1 MVLCFVLI
9 HRYQKIQKQKRF
21 FNDFLVGKNLF
32 VFLPYQNRTVNLYVM
47 KKISVLI
54 LLWSIGFSGFSQQ
67 KFEYQNTGLSIEK
80 RVNSLVS
87 AMTVEEK
94 IDQLVYT
101 SSAIE
106 RLEIPEYNWWNECL
120 HGVARAG
127 YATVFPQSIT
137 IAGSWDEDLM
147 LRVATAIS
155 DEARAKHHEFV
166 RRGKRGIYQG
176 LTFWSPNI
184 NIFRDPRWGR
194 GHETYGEDPFL
205 TGALGTQFVRGLQ
218 GDDNNYLKVVAT
230 AKHYAVHSG
239 PEPLRHEFN
248 AKVSERD
255 LRETYLPAFRKLVTD
270 GEVYSVMG
278 AYNQFRDFPC
288 CANPELENILR
299 NEWGFKGYVVSDC
312 WAISDFYRYQGF
324 AKDAAEAAA
333 IAVKAGTD
341 LNCGSSYPHL
351 KEAFKRGI
359 VEEKDL
365 DVAVKRL
372 FTARFKLGM
381 FDPETEVPYAQ
392 IPFSVNCSEENSKLA
407 LEAAQKSIVLLK
419 NENQILPLPKTIKTL
434 AVIGPNADNWES
446 LVGNYNGIAK
456 NPVTVLSGLKNKLEN
471 TEILYAEGS
480 HLAEGVSNLTPI
492 PGEYLIT
499 ATGKPGIL
507 GEYFANDSLGGLPV
521 FSRIDENVNFYWESG
536 SPDKL
541 LDDDNFSIRWTGY
554 LVPPVSGEYKIGC
567 WGMPELEIWFEGERI
582 LNHRSEHH
590 AFHKEK
596 AVTLQAGFKYKIVYE
611 YRNNY
616 GDGDAKLLW
625 SLPNSDMLKQ
635 AVETASKADAIIL
648 VLGLSQRLEGE
659 EMPIKVDGFEGGDRT
674 HLMLPKMQRE
684 LMKEIKATGK
694 PVVLV
699 LMNGSALA
707 INWANEN
714 IDAIISA
721 GYPGQEGGNA
731 VADVLFGDYN
741 PAGRL
746 PVTYYKSVDQLPPF
760 EEYDMKNRT
769 YKYFTGEPLF
779 PFGYGLSY
787 TTFEYSNLKFPQK
800 VKMGKPVN
808 VLATVTNT
816 GQIAGDEVVQLYLT
830 DVDASTPRPIV
841 QLEGFKRIHLKPGES
856 KEITFLVEPRQFSII
871 GKNDNRV
878 IESGTFLISVGGGQ
892 PNAKSSNFVQGKLQL
907 KGKNM
912 DIE

>member
-1 MVLCFVLI
+1 MKSAFFILTILVAGLI
-9 HRYQKIQKQKRF
+9 AT
-21 FNDFLVGKNLF
+21 G
-32 VFLPYQNRTVNLYVM
+32 QN
-47 KKISVLI
+47 
-54 LLWSIGFSGFSQQ
+54 FD
-67 KFEYQNTGLSIEK
+67 YQNTSLSLEE

-87 AMTVEEK
+87 LMTVEEK

-101 SSAIE
+101 APAID
-106 RLEIPEYNWWNECL
+106 RLEVPEYNWWNECL

-205 TGALGTQFVRGLQ
+205 TGAMGTQFVRGLQ
-218 GDDNNYLKVVAT
+218 GDNEKYLKVVAT

-255 LRETYLPAFRKLVTD
+255 LRETYLPAFKKLVVD
-270 GEVYSVMG
+270 GGACSVMG

-288 CANPELENILR
+288 CASPELMGILR

-312 WAISDFYRYQGF
+312 WAISDFYKYQGF
-324 AKDAAEAAA
+324 SKDAAEASAV
-333 IAVKAGTD
+333 AVKAGTD
-341 LNCGSSYPHL
+341 LNCGNSYPHL
-351 KEAFKRGI
+351 KEAVKRGI
-359 VEEKDL
+359 IEEKDL

-372 FTARFKLGM
+372 FTARMKLGM
-381 FDPETEVPYAQ
+381 FDPDTDVPYAQ
-392 IPFSVNCSEENSKLA
+392 IPFHVNCSEENAELA
-407 LEAAQKSIVLLK
+407 LEAARKSIVLLK
-419 NENQILPLPKTIKTL
+419 NARLPGQENNTLPLSKNIKTL

-456 NPVTVLSGLKNKLEN
+456 NPVTVLKGLKSKLKN
-471 TEILYAEGS
+471 TEIMYAEGS
-480 HLAEGVSNLTPI
+480 NLAEGVSNLVPI
-492 PGEYLIT
+492 PEEFLIT
-499 ATGKPGIL
+499 ADGKPGVL
-507 GEYFANDSLGGLPV
+507 GEYFNNDSLTGEPA
-521 FSRIDENVNFYWESG
+521 FTRIDKNIDFYWESG
-536 SPDKL
+536 SPAKE

-554 LVPPVSGEYKIGC
+554 LVPPVTGEYRIGS
-567 WGMPELEIWFEGERI
+567 WGMPELEVWFEGEQI
-582 LNHRSEHH
+582 LRQRSEHH

-596 AVTLQAGFKYKIVYE
+596 ALELEAGMKYKFVYE
-611 YRNNY
+611 YKNWY

-625 SLPNSDMLKQ
+625 SMPNNNMQ
-635 AVETASKADAIIL
+635 QEAVEAARKADAVVL

-674 HLMLPKMQRE
+674 HLMLPKTQRE
-684 LMKEIKATGK
+684 LMKAVEATGK
-694 PVVLV
+694 PVILV

-707 INWANEN
+707 VNWADEN
-714 IDAIISA
+714 LDAIISA
-721 GYPGQEGGNA
+721 GYPGQEGGHA

-760 EEYDMKNRT
+760 EEYDMQNRT
-769 YKYFTGEPLF
+769 YKYFTGEPLY

-787 TTFEYSNLKFPQK
+787 TNFKYSGLELPQK
-800 VKMGKPVN
+800 AKTGEMVKVSVK
-808 VLATVTNT
+808 VTNT
-816 GQIAGDEVVQLYLT
+816 GSLAGDEVVQLYLS
-830 DVDASTPRPIV
+830 DLKASTPRPIV
-841 QLEGFKRIHLKPGES
+841 QLEGFERVHLKPGET
-856 KEITFLVEPRQFSII
+856 KTVTFRINPEQFSMI
-871 GKNDNRV
+871 GKNDKWV
-878 IESGTFLISVGGGQ
+878 VEKGKFEISVGGGQ
-892 PNAKSSNFVQGKLQL
+892 PDKKGSNTVSALLKL
-907 KGKNM
+907 KGKNL
-912 DIE
+912 EPN